1 MADKKTVTIEDAQ
14 IVFRNFKGA
23 EDKYNAAGARNFSVI
38 LPEDVAEQMLA
49 DGWNVKE
56 LKARDEGD
64 TPTPYV
70 QVAVKYGVRPPRIT
84 MLTST
89 TRTGLGEDTVEM
101 LDYADFETVD
111 LIITGYDWEVNGKTG
126 TKAYLQTMFV
136 TIVEDELDAKYAVP
150 DEGAHGNLGDIDE

>member
-14 IVFRNFKGA
+14 IVFRNFAGA
-23 EDKYNAAGARNFSVI
+23 EDKFNAAGARNFSVI

-49 DGWNVKE
+49 DGWNVKL

-84 MLTST
+84 LLTST

-101 LDYADFETVD
+101 LDYAEFQTVD
-111 LIITGYDWEVNGKTG
+111 LIMTGYDWEVNGKSG
-126 TKAYLQTMFV
+126 TKAYLQTMFA
-136 TIVEDELDAKYAVP
+136 TIVEDELDFKYAVA
-150 DEGAHGNLGDIDE
+150 EEVHGNLGDIDE